1 MAAVLF
7 WKTVNIKSKINEA
20 TAILETAG
28 IAESRREAK
37 SLLAF
42 ALKKDQ
48 TFLFAHDDYDLTKT
62 EQILFDTFIKRRSKR
77 EPFQHITENQEFYG
91 LDFFVSKDVLIPRPE
106 TELIVET
113 SLKNLAENSTFCEIG
128 VGSGCISVSILHNLI
143 SATAI
148 GLDISEKA
156 LKIAEINAKT
166 HNVSDRLTLKSSN
179 VFSSL
184 IVEKFDAIVSNP
196 PYIASETVSTL
207 QPEVQRFEPLNALT
221 DGGNGLSVI
230 ETLIIESPKHLKPNG
245 FLLIEIGFDQSETIR
260 SFAEQSKLWSQIDFL
275 PDLQGHLRVVFLRI

>member
-48 TFLFAHDDYDLTKT
+48 TFLFAHDDYFLTKT
-62 EQILFDTFIKRRSKR
+62 EQILFDNLLKRRSNR

-106 TELIVET
+106 TEIIVGT
-113 SLKNLAENSTFCEIG
+113 SLQNLAENSTFCEVGI
-128 VGSGCISVSILHNLI
+128 GSGCISISILHNLV
-143 SATAI
+143 SANAF

-156 LKIAEINAKT
+156 LKIAEINAKV
-166 HNVSDRLTLKSSN
+166 HKVSNRLTLKTSDI
-179 VFSSL
+179 FSSL
-184 IVEKFDAIVSNP
+184 NIERFDAIVSNP
-196 PYIASETVSTL
+196 PYIASETISTL
-207 QPEVQRFEPLNALT
+207 QPEVQHFEPLNALT
-221 DGGNGLSVI
+221 DGGNGLSII
-230 ETLIIESPKHLKPNG
+230 ETLISESPKYLKQNG
-245 FLLIEIGFDQSETIR
+245 FLLIEIGFNQSETIR
-260 SFAEQSKLWSQIDFL
+260 SFAENSKLWSQIEFL
-275 PDLQGHLRVVFLRI
+275 PDLQEHLRVVFLRM